1 MNGSTHLWR
10 EHVIYNSMTFMKSPA
25 HTQKQM
31 APTHMQTHTHT
42 HTSERTLGLSGTHP
56 LACDAH
62 RSNEWA
68 VLFSE

>member
-10 EHVIYNSMTFMKSPA
+10 EHVIYNSMTFTKSPA
-25 HTQKQM
+25 HNQKQM
-31 APTHMQTHTHT
+31 APTHMQT

-62 RSNEWA
+62 SNEWV

>member
-1 MNGSTHLWR
+1 MEGARDLQLYDFYEEPRPHSKANGSYSHA
-10 EHVIYNSMTFMKSPA
+10 N
-25 HTQKQM
+25 
-31 APTHMQTHTHT
+31 THT